1 VTAVRGPAVSTPLDN
16 AEWEQLLA
24 EACRRGS
31 VQALRLWRE
40 LHADEPLER
49 DIGEVRAIMA
59 LVPPR

>member
-1 VTAVRGPAVSTPLDN
+1 LAAVQRPAVSTPLDN

-40 LHADEPLER
+40 LHADEPQR
-49 DIGEVRAIMA
+49 DTGEVRAIMA
-59 LVPPR
+59 LVPRP